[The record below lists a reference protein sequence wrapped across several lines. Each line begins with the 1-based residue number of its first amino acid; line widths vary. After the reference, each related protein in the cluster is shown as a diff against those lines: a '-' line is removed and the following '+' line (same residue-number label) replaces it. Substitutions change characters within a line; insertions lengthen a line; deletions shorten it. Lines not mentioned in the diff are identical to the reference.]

1 MAATIKDVSAY
12 TGLSTG
18 TISNYINGKG
28 NVSQE
33 KQKLIREAM
42 NNLGYRLNVAG
53 RSLRTNSFQ
62 TIGILIPDFGNV
74 YLLRVISIIEDALE
88 QCGYGILVVS
98 YGHSPDKER
107 SLIGYLAG
115 RTDGI
120 IYVPS
125 NMDSGFL
132 RYLNAIRQEK
142 PIVIFDEVFEGIDCD
157 CVIVDSKEVT
167 EKAVTALINK
177 GHREIGILL
186 GPEGRFTTNERLF
199 GYIKA
204 QEASNL
210 PVRQENIVF
219 GDYSKSSGKRMC
231 EELLNRNSAISA
243 VFASGY
249 RIMLGALS
257 VLCDRNL
264 SEKIEVFGYD
274 AKDIEDITKPKL
286 PYVYQPYDQIAKEI
300 TSLILTQISGGITNP
315 PQRILLA
322 AELRN
327 I

>member
-53 RSLRTNSFQ
+53 RSLRTNSFR

-98 YGHSPDKER
+98 YGHSPDKEQ

-120 IYVPS
+120 LYVPS
-125 NMDSGFL
+125 NIDSDFL

-142 PIVIFDEVFEGIDCD
+142 PIVIFDEVFEGINCD

-204 QEASNL
+204 HEASHL

-257 VLCDRNL
+257 VLCERNL

>member
-1 MAATIKDVSAY
+1 MAATIKDISAY

-33 KQKLIREAM
+33 KQETIRNAM
-42 NNLGYRLNVAG
+42 NKLGYHLNVAG
-53 RSLRTNSFQ
+53 RSLRTNSFK

-74 YLLRVISIIEDALE
+74 YLLRVISIIEDSLE

-98 YGHSPDKER
+98 YGHSPEKEQ

-120 IYVPS
+120 IYGPS
-125 NMDSGFL
+125 NMDSGFH
-132 RYLNAIRQEK
+132 RYLNTIRREK
-142 PIVIFDEVFEGIDCD
+142 PIVIFDEVFDGINCD
-157 CVIVDSKEVT
+157 CIIVDSKEAT
-167 EKAVTALINK
+167 ENAVAALIRK

-186 GPEGRFTTNERLF
+186 GPKGRFTTNERLY
-199 GYIKA
+199 GYKKA
-204 QEASNL
+204 HEASHL
-210 PVRQENIVF
+210 PIRKENIAF
-219 GDYSKSSGKRMC
+219 GNYTKSSGKAMC
-231 EELLNRNSAISA
+231 EELLDRNRNITAI
-243 VFASGY
+243 FASGY
-249 RIMLGALS
+249 RIMLGVLS
-257 VLCDRNL
+257 VLCERNL
-264 SEKIEVFGYD
+264 SEEIEVFGYD

-286 PYVYQPYDQIAKEI
+286 PYVYQPYDLIAKEI
-300 TSLILTQISGGITNP
+300 TGLILKQISEGITDP
-315 PQRILLA
+315 PKRILLA